1 MLLVILM
8 WVRGLGHQ
16 DLGLG
21 SQILVNITG
30 AWAPPHCSI
39 AASVTVQVLRRS
51 VSVLTPPSRLA
62 FQGHRNRHVSIRY
75 TDDFLLTFNSNHGPI
90 SHRFRDKR

>member
-30 AWAPPHCSI
+30 AWAPPPCSSGVSDGT
-39 AASVTVQVLRRS
+39 SVKEISLGFD
-51 VSVLTPPSRLA
+51 PPLASRLS
-62 FQGHRNRHVSIRY
+62 RSSEPTCIDSLYR
-75 TDDFLLTFNSNHGPI
+75 
-90 SHRFRDKR
+90 